1 MTYTEE
7 YREHIEYTF
16 HAYCKIVIYHSAI
29 DAARQ
34 RHRRCEKEI
43 SLEYLT
49 EEKHYPLSTI
59 DEYFTL
65 PEQEKYSLHLCGQ
78 EVLFSHPQLA
88 AALSRLPERKRE
100 MLYLRFFHNYTYK
113 QIGRRYGSS
122 RCTVSKNIK
131 NTLCQLQEEMEVLAY
146 EKCQSS
152 PL

>member
-16 HAYCKIVIYHSAI
+16 HAYCKIVIYHAAI

-49 EEKHYPLSTI
+49 EEKYYPLSTF
-59 DEYFTL
+59 DEYFTETE
-65 PEQEKYSLHLCGQ
+65 PEGQYYLHLCGQ
-78 EVLFSHPQLA
+78 EVLFCHSQLA
-88 AALSRLPERKRE
+88 AALSRLPERKKE

-113 QIGRRYGSS
+113 QIGRRCGHS

-146 EKCQSS
+146 EKC
-152 PL
+152 

>member
-88 AALSRLPERKRE
+88 AALSRLP
-100 MLYLRFFHNYTYK
+100 
-113 QIGRRYGSS
+113 
-122 RCTVSKNIK
+122 
-131 NTLCQLQEEMEVLAY
+131 
-146 EKCQSS
+146 
-152 PL
+152 

>member
-16 HAYCKIVIYHSAI
+16 HAYCKIVIYHAAI

-49 EEKHYPLSTI
+49 EEKHYPLSTF
-59 DEYFTL
+59 DEYFTE
-65 PEQEKYSLHLCGQ
+65 PEPEGEYSLQLCGN
-78 EVLFSHPQLA
+78 EVLLSHPQLA
-88 AALSRLPERKRE
+88 AALLRLPERKRE

-113 QIGRRYGSS
+113 EIGRRYRAQSVYGQS
-122 RCTVSKNIK
+122 VY
-131 NTLCQLQEEMEVLAY
+131 Q
-146 EKCQSS
+146 KC
-152 PL
+152 PAPVAGRNGGDNV